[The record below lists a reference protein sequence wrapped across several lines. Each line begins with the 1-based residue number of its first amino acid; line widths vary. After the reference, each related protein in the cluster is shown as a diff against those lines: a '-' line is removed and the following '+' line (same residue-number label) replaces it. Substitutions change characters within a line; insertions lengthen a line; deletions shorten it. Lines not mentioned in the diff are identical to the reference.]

1 MVYVGWPLGRVLLLA
16 VSAMFLVIFLQ
27 VTMLHYRQNF
37 RSAPMWSPVVETPLI
52 ALVAAVAAFINS
64 TILLQVTGALLI
76 IGVVSGLGGFY
87 YHVRGVGERV
97 GGYHLNNFLIGPPV
111 MLPLTISAISAL
123 GLFALYWR

>member
-1 MVYVGWPLGRVLLLA
+1 MIYSGWPLGRVLLLI

-27 VTMLHYRQNF
+27 VTMFHYRQNF
-37 RSAPMWSPVVETPLI
+37 RSLAMWSPVVEAPLI
-52 ALVAAVAAFINS
+52 ALIAAIAAFVNS
-64 TILLQVTGALLI
+64 PLLLQATGILLV
-76 IGVVSGLGGFY
+76 IGVASGLGGFY

-111 MLPLTISAISAL
+111 MLPLTISAVSAL